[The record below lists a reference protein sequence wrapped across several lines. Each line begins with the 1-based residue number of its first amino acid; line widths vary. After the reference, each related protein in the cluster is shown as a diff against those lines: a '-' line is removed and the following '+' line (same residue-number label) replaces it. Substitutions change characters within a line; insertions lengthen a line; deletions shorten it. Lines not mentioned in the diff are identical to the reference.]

1 MSEEPEVIQLSCSW
15 CGKDERVFKV
25 PYTTDIVICKNCKSC
40 YDDDEAP
47 A

>member
-1 MSEEPEVIQLSCSW
+1 MEEEVEVILSCSW

-25 PYTTDIVICKNCKSC
+25 PYTTDIVLCKACKEC
-40 YDDDEAP
+40 YDEDGAP